1 MQGAPH
7 EVDDEDLPHALG
19 GMLGGYVARVLTESG
34 FEAAAGE
41 GSADAE
47 EAAERRANV
56 AELVTA
62 ASEFRIAPQEPG
74 AARPQLVDVLRAF
87 LERVAL
93 VADSDAFD
101 PEAGAVTLMSLHAA
115 KGLEFPF
122 VAVIACEEGIL
133 PHSRVQADPAQ
144 LEEERRLLFVGI
156 TRAERTLLLSSA
168 AMRTLRG
175 IREAT
180 MESSFVEELP
190 ADRVVR
196 RDLAGGRR
204 GQDPDAPAWEPE
216 PEERQGWKAGMRV
229 RHRQFGMGQIEAV
242 LRQGSVTTLRVAFR
256 TVGVKSLVAE
266 YARLEIVG

>member
-1 MQGAPH
+1 
-7 EVDDEDLPHALG
+7 
-19 GMLGGYVARVLTESG
+19 
-34 FEAAAGE
+34 
-41 GSADAE
+41 
-47 EAAERRANV
+47 
-56 AELVTA
+56 
-62 ASEFRIAPQEPG
+62 
-74 AARPQLVDVLRAF
+74 
-87 LERVAL
+87 
-93 VADSDAFD
+93 
-101 PEAGAVTLMSLHAA
+101 
-115 KGLEFPF
+115 
-122 VAVIACEEGIL
+122 VIACEEGIL
-133 PHSRVQADPAQ
+133 PHSRVQADPTQ

>member
-1 MQGAPH
+1 M
-7 EVDDEDLPHALG
+7 LG

-47 EAAERRANV
+47 EAADRRANV

-62 ASEFRIAPQEPG
+62 ASEFRMPPEEPG
-74 AARPQLVDVLRAF
+74 APRPQLVDVLRAF

-93 VADSDAFD
+93 VADADAFD
-101 PEAGAVTLMSLHAA
+101 PEAGAVTLMSMHAA

-133 PHSRVQADPAQ
+133 PHSRVQAEPAQ

-156 TRAERTLLLSSA
+156 TRAQRHLMLSSA

-180 MESSFVEELP
+180 MESQFIEELP
-190 ADRVVR
+190 ADRVVK
-196 RDLAGGRR
+196 RDLAGGSR
-204 GQDPDAPAWEPE
+204 GGSIDPDAPSWEPD
-216 PEERQGWKAGMRV
+216 PDERQGWKAGMRV
-229 RHRQFGMGQIEAV
+229 RHRQFGLGQIEAV

-266 YARLEIVG
+266 YARLDIVN